1 MNKPVVEY
9 AIALGVA
16 ATCSVVAFKK
26 IIKHNNLKTVTV
38 VTDIDEDEIMP
49 DDDFLEDAE

>member
-1 MNKPVVEY
+1 MNKSVVEY